1 MTKKNVFDGERCT
14 KAFMKTYGHSWAR
27 VLSQQGFKDAQ
38 DFLLGWRAHHDGL
51 MPVHLH
57 VNHHFYFPAQFV
69 GGFDLSDLLDKPWSQ
84 VSSLLPPGRAFVFIA
99 HRVQH
104 SHHYILRI
112 HQALQSTPYIVHK
125 DTIAINQTPHCNLT
139 HRHPSKDSSTAGIIS
154 LYVRRSNIVVYSE
167 HWLEAVDPT

>member
-1 MTKKNVFDGERCT
+1 MKSQYKVQRLPAIANTSSSVWEKGAKGRTEIRWDNAVIVSGTRYVFIL
-14 KAFMKTYGHSWAR
+14 FY
-27 VLSQQGFKDAQ
+27 FY
-38 DFLLGWRAHHDGL
+38 
-51 MPVHLH
+51 
-57 VNHHFYFPAQFV
+57 HFYFPAQLV
-69 GGFDLSDLLDKPWSQ
+69 GGFNLSDLLDKPWSQ

-167 HWLEAVDPT
+167 H